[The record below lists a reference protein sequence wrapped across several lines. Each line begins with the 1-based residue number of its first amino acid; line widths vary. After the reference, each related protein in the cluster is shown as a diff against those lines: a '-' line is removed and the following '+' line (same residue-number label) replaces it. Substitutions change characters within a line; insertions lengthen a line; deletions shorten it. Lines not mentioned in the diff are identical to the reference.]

1 MSHSKRSSRYSYLT
15 ISIIFLSALFL
26 TAYIYTISKKYY
38 DDLAQQRFQIA
49 TDDIR
54 RNISKRMLG
63 YEHAL
68 RSGIGFFQAS
78 DDVTKAEWKLF
89 VETLQTQTFYPGIQG
104 IGFSKMLRPEEVA
117 PTEEK
122 MRQEGHPS
130 FTVKPVGK
138 RDLYSAILY
147 LEPLDKRNAEAIGYD
162 MFSQVT
168 RKAAMERARD
178 TGLPSVSGR
187 VTLVQE
193 IDDDVQAGI
202 LMYLPLYQKNMP
214 LSSVED
220 RRQALI
226 GYVYSPFRMGDLMR
240 PALISEPYINFEIFD
255 TEHRSDADLLYRS
268 FTPSDYASRFQNS
281 IMYEIGGQ
289 NWKIFFYSTP
299 EFDMDSASNT
309 PLIIGLSGL
318 LFSSMLLVILLIF
331 AHNRK
336 VLERKNKELKRSKDH
351 LQTLLSSSTDGI
363 HILSHDGDLFEYS
376 VSFLKML
383 GYSQEEAVGLNI
395 SDWDITLTKERVA
408 ELIEKSKDDSV
419 HLLQTKHRKKDGKVF
434 DVEITA
440 KRIVLDDTLYLYAS
454 SRDITEKLL
463 QQDLLLQ
470 NLRFASMADTIS
482 MIAHQWRQP
491 LASIAAKGTTLLV
504 NLELEKLD
512 KEDIHKNIMEIQ
524 DLVQELSQTI
534 TSFRDF
540 VEADASNEFFKLS
553 DTIDETLKMLPANL
567 KQSLTLEF
575 DKENDLVISGA
586 RQEFKQVLI
595 SLLENAVTSVQ
606 SIQNI
611 REPHLSISALYDK
624 GDITIRICDN
634 GMGIDPEIQERIFD
648 PYFTTKEVK
657 NTAGLGLYV
666 SKAII
671 EKHFN
676 GQIRFIPTEVG
687 ACFELLIPSS
697 TQG

>member
-1 MSHSKRSSRYSYLT
+1 MSRTKRYSSIT
-15 ISIIFLSALFL
+15 IVIIFLSSLAL
-26 TAYIYTISKKYY
+26 TAYIYSISKKYY
-38 DDLAQQRFQIA
+38 DDLAQQRFHIA

-54 RNISKRMLG
+54 TNISKRMLG

-78 DDVTKAEWKLF
+78 DRVTKDEWKLF
-89 VETLQTQTFYPGIQG
+89 VNTLQTQRFYPGIQG
-104 IGFSKMLRPEEVA
+104 IGFSKMLRPEEIA
-117 PTEEK
+117 STQEK

-130 FTVKPVGK
+130 FTVNPVGK
-138 RDLYSAILY
+138 RDIYSAILY
-147 LEPLDKRNAEAIGYD
+147 LEPLDERNAEAIGYD

-168 RKAAMERARD
+168 RREAMERARD

-202 LMYLPLYQKNMP
+202 LMYLPLYQKNRP
-214 LSSVED
+214 LSSLDD
-220 RRQALI
+220 RHQALI

-240 PALISEPYINFEIFD
+240 PALVSEPNINFEIFD
-255 TEHRSDADLLYRS
+255 GENRSDRNLLYRS
-268 FTPSDYASRFQNS
+268 FKPSTYDARFQS
-281 IMYEIGGQ
+281 STTYQIGGRT
-289 NWKIFFYSTP
+289 WKIFFYSTP
-299 EFDMDSASNT
+299 EFDMDAESNT
-309 PLIIGLSGL
+309 PIIVGLSGL
-318 LFSSMLLVILLIF
+318 LLSCMLLFILVVF
-331 AHNRK
+331 ANNRK
-336 VLERKNKELKRSKDH
+336 RLEQKNIELQRSKEY

-363 HILSHDGDLFEYS
+363 HILSRDGYLFEYS
-376 VSFLKML
+376 ISFLKML
-383 GYSQEEAVGLNI
+383 GYSKEEAAGLNI
-395 SDWDITLTKERVA
+395 SDWDTTVTKEKIA
-408 ELIEKSKDDSV
+408 ELIDTSAPDTIHILE
-419 HLLQTKHRKKDGKVF
+419 TKHRKQDGTVF

-440 KRIVLDDTLYLYAS
+440 KRIVLDGTIYLYAS
-454 SRDITEKLL
+454 SRDITEKLM

-491 LASIAAKGTTLLV
+491 LASIAAKGTSLLV
-504 NLELEKLD
+504 NLELDKLD
-512 KEDIHKNIMEIQ
+512 KEDIKTNVMEIQ

-534 TSFRDF
+534 NSFRDF
-540 VEADASNEFFKLS
+540 LQAESSNEFFNLK
-553 DTIDETLKMLPANL
+553 DTIDETLKMLPADL
-567 KQSLTLEF
+567 KQSLTLEY
-575 DKENDLVISGA
+575 DKKSDLGISGA
-586 RQEFKQVLI
+586 RQELKQVLI

-611 REPHLSISALYDK
+611 REPHLSISAMYDK
-624 GDITIRICDN
+624 EEITIRLCDN
-634 GMGIDPEIQERIFD
+634 GSGIDPEIQGRIFD

-676 GQIRFIPTEVG
+676 GQIKLIPTEVG
-687 ACFELLIPSS
+687 ACFELIIPSS
-697 TQG
+697 A